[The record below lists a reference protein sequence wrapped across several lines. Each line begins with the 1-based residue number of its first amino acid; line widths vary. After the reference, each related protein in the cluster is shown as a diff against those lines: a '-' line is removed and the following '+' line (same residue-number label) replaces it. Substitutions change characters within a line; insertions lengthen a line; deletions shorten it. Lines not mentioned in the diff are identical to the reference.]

1 MQLVKFGD
9 YTPPAPTEYS
19 LDIQDI
25 DSEDT
30 GRGET
35 GVMNRERV
43 RAGVYKLALSFTNL
57 SSDDVLNIKNA
68 ISPASISVELFDGS
82 TVNANMYVG
91 NRTLKL
97 KSIDDNSNCFWDMNF
112 NLTEY

>member
-1 MQLVKFGD
+1 MNLVSFGL
-9 YTPPAPTEYS
+9 YTPPTPTEYS

-43 RAGVYKLALSFTNL
+43 RAGIYKLALSFTNI
-57 SSDDVLNIKNA
+57 SSDDVLRIKEA
-68 ISPASISVELFDGS
+68 ISPESISVTLFDGAE
-82 TVNANMYVG
+82 VAANMYSG
-91 NRTLKL
+91 NRSLKL
-97 KSIDDNSNCFWDMNF
+97 KFIDDESNCFWDMSF
-112 NLTEY
+112 SLTEY